1 MSEGLGI
8 EGIAQVAIAVKDLDR
23 AIAFYRDVLGLPFL
37 FTAPPG
43 LAFLQCDRTRIMLAN
58 DEASGGVS
66 SCVLLYFRVPDV
78 RKTAVTLADRGIPL
92 DSEPRVIASLAHE
105 DVWLAFVKDPEGNLV
120 GLMSEL
126 PR

>member
-1 MSEGLGI
+1 MTEGLGI
-8 EGIAQVAIAVKDLDR
+8 EGIAQVAITVKDMDR

-43 LAFLQCDRTRIMLAN
+43 LAFFQCDKTRIMLAN
-58 DEASGGVS
+58 DEASGGLS

-78 RKTAVTLADRGIPL
+78 RATAATLATRGVPL
-92 DSEPRVIASLAHE
+92 DSEPRIIAALAHD
-105 DVWLAFVKDPEGNLV
+105 DVWLAFVKDPDGNLV